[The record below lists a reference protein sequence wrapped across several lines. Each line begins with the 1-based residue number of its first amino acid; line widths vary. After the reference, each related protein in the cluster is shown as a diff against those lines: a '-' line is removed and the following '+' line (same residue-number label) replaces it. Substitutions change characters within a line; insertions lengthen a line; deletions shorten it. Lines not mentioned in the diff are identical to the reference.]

1 MLKAIIFDFD
11 GVLGD
16 TCAMSIEVCRVFKP
30 GLTDESFL
38 NQYNGNVYHD
48 NNKIRF
54 TDEESDFFFQEMN
67 KRFEEKHL
75 FPFKKDLPLLGD
87 QYSLFVV
94 SSTRESSLEKYL
106 KCGDLLEIFEWLMGS
121 ETHRSKVVKFKM
133 IFEKYNLLSNECLF
147 FTDTLGD
154 IREANEVNLPSVG
167 VTWGYHDFYT
177 LQKGNPRKIIS
188 EFDEVVLTIEE
199 YKDKKVE

>member
-16 TCAMSIEVCRVFKP
+16 TYAMNLEVCQIFKP
-30 GLTDESFL
+30 HLTGESFRDL
-38 NQYNGNVYHD
+38 HNGNVYKSSD
-48 NNKIRF
+48 LSFSK
-54 TDEESDFFFQEMN
+54 DEEIFHASEMK
-67 KRFEEKHL
+67 KRFAEKHL
-75 FPFKKDLPLLGD
+75 FPFKKDIEKLSKN
-87 QYSLFVV
+87 YKLFIV
-94 SSTRESSLEKYL
+94 SSTSEENLENYL
-106 KCGDLLEIFEWLMGS
+106 ECGGLNAHFEGVFGKN
-121 ETHRSKVVKFKM
+121 THKSKVVKFNM